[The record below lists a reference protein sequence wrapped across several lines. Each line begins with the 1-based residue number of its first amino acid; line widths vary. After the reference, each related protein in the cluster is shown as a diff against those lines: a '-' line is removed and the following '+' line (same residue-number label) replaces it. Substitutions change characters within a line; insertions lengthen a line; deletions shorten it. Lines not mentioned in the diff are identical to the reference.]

1 MFASRFFFPFSFFG
15 QKAKTK
21 KAKIEQ
27 KDTKENEKKY
37 SWSLEAWALVSA
49 FALFHFCFAFE

>member
-1 MFASRFFFPFSFFG
+1 MFASRFFFPFFFG
-15 QKAKTK
+15 QKAKTE

-37 SWSLEAWALVSA
+37 IHTRE
-49 FALFHFCFAFE
+49 F